1 MVRDGDEELAG
12 SSCPS
17 RPSVKRGVGGKA
29 AGEGTAGKQE
39 SQVSTEQKHKIK
51 IQRSG
56 GPSSFA
62 DDRS

>member
-1 MVRDGDEELAG
+1 MRSWQA
-12 SSCPS
+12 
-17 RPSVKRGVGGKA
+17 PSVPPGPVVREVW
-29 AGEGTAGKQE
+29 EGKQHEREQQGSRVLTE